1 MEEVIVFFDGDDAG
15 QNAAKIVKEM
25 IERVGLTSRNVALKG
40 TDPGA
45 LPIKSVQTLKSK
57 LYA

>member
-1 MEEVIVFFDGDDAG
+1 
-15 QNAAKIVKEM
+15 M